1 MPITQNNQPRFH
13 YDPQRETSKVPS
25 LSHLQHWCMERL
37 TSPEG
42 GNARECVRVATLQL
56 AERAERDEVLDGISV
71 ATARAVRTAARDI
84 HDVAREFGFDP
95 TTHEATRE
103 ACGQM
108 CLARIS
114 AEAGCMVEP
123 DDAAEAVRTVAGELL
138 RLVLVTAEAMA
149 LTALAM
155 SMIRTGGSSGDLHDA
170 VRDDAQPETIAI
182 LDAVWATAKRAN

>member
-13 YDPQRETSKVPS
+13 YDPQREASRVPT

-42 GNARECVRVATLQL
+42 ANARECVRVATLQL
-56 AERAERDEVLDGISV
+56 AERAGRDEVLDGIGT
-71 ATARAVRTAARDI
+71 ATAKAVRAAARDM

-95 TTHEATRE
+95 TTHDATRD
-103 ACGQM
+103 ACSQM

-114 AEAGCMVEP
+114 AEAGCAVKP
-123 DDAAEAVRTVAGELL
+123 DEAAEAVRTVAGELL
-138 RLVLVTAEAMA
+138 RLVLVTAEALA

-155 SMIRTGGSSGDLHDA
+155 SMMRTGGNSDDLHDA

-182 LDAVWATAKRAN
+182 LDAVWATVRRTN